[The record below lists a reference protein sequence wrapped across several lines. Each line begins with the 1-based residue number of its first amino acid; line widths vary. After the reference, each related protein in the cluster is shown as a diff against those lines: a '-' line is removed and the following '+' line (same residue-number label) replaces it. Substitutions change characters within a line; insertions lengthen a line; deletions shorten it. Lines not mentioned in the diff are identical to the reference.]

1 MITITILFK
10 TLEKILCWTD
20 IHLNLLYIIWSVFV
34 IVYNVMYCVLF
45 IIILL
50 NFRVKPILMYVE

>member
-10 TLEKILCWTD
+10 ILEKILCWTD
-20 IHLNLLYIIWSVFV
+20 IHLNLLYITWSVFV

-50 NFRVKPILMYVE
+50 NFRVKPILMYIE